1 LGWIEIVVRGS
12 NVMTDPWDI
21 PAFPKKADTDDSAT
35 FAGVGRV
42 LTEWELVEFVLGTI
56 YSIFRGDLTLKLAH
70 EYGALGEV
78 FGRRYPRLK
87 TECDSYFARYPSQSV
102 ERQFYKLLE
111 RAIGYSGRRNDV
123 AHGFVF
129 AVQETSY
136 FKIRLG
142 QFPPTHT
149 NIWLLVPPAYA
160 LEKYMGTVRPP
171 YAYSSTELNALAK
184 NLNELSSD
192 LQAFRDVLHGDK
204 FPTRGIHS
212 PSTSP
217 SSWQNRSRSASPAAV
232 QAPTSR
238 SQLAELGEFMV
249 VGSSPR
255 AIR

>member
-1 LGWIEIVVRGS
+1 LGWIEIVVQAS

-21 PAFPKKADTDDSAT
+21 PAFPNKADTDDSAT

-56 YSIFRGDLTLKLAH
+56 YSVFRGDLTLKLVH

-78 FGRRYPRLK
+78 FSRRYPRLK
-87 TECDSYFARYPSQSV
+87 TESDTYFARYPNQSV
-102 ERQFYKLLE
+102 ERQFYKLLK

-129 AVQETSY
+129 AIQETSY

-142 QFPPTHT
+142 QFAPHT
-149 NIWLLVPPAYA
+149 NLWLLVPAAYA
-160 LEKYMGTVRPP
+160 LEKHIGTVRPL

-192 LQAFRDVLHGDK
+192 LQAFRDVLLGN
-204 FPTRGIHS
+204 TGGIHS

-217 SSWQNRSRSASPAAV
+217 SSWQNRSRSTSPAV
-232 QAPTSR
+232 SQARTSR

-249 VGSSPR
+249 GSSPR

>member
-1 LGWIEIVVRGS
+1 LGWIEIVVRAS

-21 PAFPKKADTDDSAT
+21 PAFPNKADTDDSAT

-56 YSIFRGDLTLKLAH
+56 YSIFRGDLRLKLVH

-78 FGRRYPRLK
+78 FSRRYPRLK
-87 TECDSYFARYPSQSV
+87 TESNSYFARYPNQSV
-102 ERQFYKLLE
+102 ERQFYKLLKQ
-111 RAIGYSGRRNDV
+111 AIGYSGRRNDV

-129 AVQETSY
+129 AVQETNY

-142 QFPPTHT
+142 QFAPHT
-149 NIWLLVPPAYA
+149 NLWLLVPAAYA
-160 LEKYMGTVRPP
+160 LEKHIGTVRPL

-192 LQAFRDVLHGDK
+192 LQAFRDVLQGN
-204 FPTRGIHS
+204 TGGIHS

-217 SSWQNRSRSASPAAV
+217 SSLQNRSRSTSPAV
-232 QAPTSR
+232 FQARTSR

-249 VGSSPR
+249 GSSPR

>member
-1 LGWIEIVVRGS
+1 
-12 NVMTDPWDI
+12 MTNPWDI
-21 PAFPKKADTDDSAT
+21 PAFPNKADTDDSAT

-42 LTEWELVEFVLGTI
+42 LTEWELVEFVLGII
-56 YSIFRGDLTLKLAH
+56 YSVFRGDLTLKLIH

-78 FGRRYPRLK
+78 FIRRYPRLK
-87 TECDSYFARYPSQSV
+87 AESDSYFARCPNQSI

-123 AHGFVF
+123 ARGMVF

-142 QFPPTHT
+142 QFPPHT
-149 NIWLLVPPAYA
+149 NLWLLVPPAYA
-160 LEKYMGTVRPP
+160 LEKHLGTVRPL

-192 LQAFRDVLHGDK
+192 LQAFCDVLQGDK
-204 FPTRGIHS
+204 FSTGGIHS

-217 SSWQNRSRSASPAAV
+217 SSWQNRCRSASPAV
-232 QAPTSR
+232 FQARTNR
-238 SQLAELGEFMV
+238 SQLTEWVEF
-249 VGSSPR
+249 GIGPSPR